1 MKSLEIKYDDGK
13 FTHLIVD
20 GLKVDGL
27 TEFKFSHVVGEELPT
42 LSITTQISGKL
53 TLSPEVSVA
62 FDMQGDHETMEE
74 RIKEAAKYGPNR
86 TLLELGSGS

>member
-27 TEFKFSHVVGEELPT
+27 TAFKFSHVVGEELPT

-74 RIKEAAKYGPNR
+74 RIKEATKYGPNR
-86 TLLELGSGS
+86 TLLELGTGS

>member
-20 GLKVDGL
+20 GLKIDGL
-27 TEFKFSHVVGEELPT
+27 TAFKFSHVVGEELPT

-74 RIKEAAKYGPNR
+74 RIKEAAKYGPIR
-86 TLLELGSGS
+86 TLLVSGTGR

>member
-27 TEFKFSHVVGEELPT
+27 TAFKFSHVVGEELPT

-62 FDMQGDHETMEE
+62 FDVQGDHETMEE
-74 RIKEAAKYGPNR
+74 RIKAADKYGLNR
-86 TLLELGSGS
+86 TFLELGTGR